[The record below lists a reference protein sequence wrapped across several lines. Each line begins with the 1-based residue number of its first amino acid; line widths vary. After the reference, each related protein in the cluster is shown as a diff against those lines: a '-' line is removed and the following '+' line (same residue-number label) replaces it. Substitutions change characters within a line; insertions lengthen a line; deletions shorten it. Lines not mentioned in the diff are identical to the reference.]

1 MLKRFTL
8 NNNAEKIAFLKKKYE
23 DVIGL
28 LLQLKREKEP
38 YNMPEGFKFLTK
50 TSVKYNSRLAPHFLD
65 ILGEGKYVCYQVL
78 EDILFNIFNSSIIE
92 PYVEVFTEE
101 TVEIEPEKLRN
112 WSPGITI
119 AYILLDKKY
128 KFHGMFAAD
137 ALEDGLRRIFKRKI
151 KDDYIEPSKN
161 ELKKEKK
168 SNFKMTW
175 VQEGIKKKME
185 LYKQSK
191 MEEKRKKME
200 KKYEEILKLSKEE
213 KLKLRKKFEEVQ
225 KRRNK
230 LEEEKYNKLML
241 MQKEKKKK
249 EEEKNKARVIFF
261 NSQFNKL
268 TEQFK
273 KMIANREQMPKVQE
287 EKIKKEKSFFISD
300 KDRDYYTFEKNLNST
315 IKELMGKD
323 EIKSVFGKYNNHL
336 KLIYEIYSKIGY
348 NKISFYSKEAI
359 SLDEFKQFCI
369 NFTILGVLISSE
381 QMIWIFKNIAKILQ
395 NERNGQMYFDF
406 DDFKMSICYLAIISN
421 IDNKD
426 RKILPKDIEE
436 TSGDNIEKF
445 MKYLEFKIPYNRIE
459 MENFINERRSMTI
472 KNMLTIQHQIKIMD
486 LNKKNKGNDSK
497 ENKENQ
503 QEKNKMG
510 KEIVEE
516 AKNNEINS
524 EINDDN
530 NNENKSNNNNSDDAS
545 SAIKKSEGNNT
556 DAVA

>member
-1 MLKRFTL
+1 
-8 NNNAEKIAFLKKKYE
+8 
-23 DVIGL
+23 
-28 LLQLKREKEP
+28 
-38 YNMPEGFKFLTK
+38 
-50 TSVKYNSRLAPHFLD
+50 
-65 ILGEGKYVCYQVL
+65 
-78 EDILFNIFNSSIIE
+78 
-92 PYVEVFTEE
+92 
-101 TVEIEPEKLRN
+101 
-112 WSPGITI
+112 
-119 AYILLDKKY
+119 
-128 KFHGMFAAD
+128 
-137 ALEDGLRRIFKRKI
+137 
-151 KDDYIEPSKN
+151 
-161 ELKKEKK
+161 
-168 SNFKMTW
+168 
-175 VQEGIKKKME
+175 
-185 LYKQSK
+185 
-191 MEEKRKKME
+191 ME

-225 KRRNK
+225 KRRTK
-230 LEEEKYNKLML
+230 LEEEKYHKLML

-249 EEEKNKARVIFF
+249 EEEKNKARAIFF

-268 TEQFK
+268 TEHFK

-421 IDNKD
+421 FDNRD

-459 MENFINERRSMTI
+459 MEKFINERRSMTI

-486 LNKKNKGNDSK
+486 LNKKNKGNDNK

-503 QEKNKMG
+503 QEKNKTG

-516 AKNNEINS
+516 SKNNEINS